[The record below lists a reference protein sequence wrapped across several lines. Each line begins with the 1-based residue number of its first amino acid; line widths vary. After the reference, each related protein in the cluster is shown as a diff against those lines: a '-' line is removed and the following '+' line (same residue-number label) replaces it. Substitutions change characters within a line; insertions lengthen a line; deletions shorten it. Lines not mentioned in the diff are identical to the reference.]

1 MNEISNKN
9 KLLSKEEIKNQI
21 KEFIKNLDDI
31 NENIINETNK
41 EDKSEDK
48 INNLKKLKSE
58 LINAINYFETQLN
71 ETNNDKNNE
80 KSIKKFI
87 IPNNLKLNPTDTKEI
102 KFLKRKKVKKLK
114 YQFKEKEIDKN
125 SEIIKNNW
133 ENFNKNLKN
142 KKNNKTLNGYNPI
155 KLINN
160 KK

>member
-1 MNEISNKN
+1 MNENDNKN
-9 KLLSKEEIKNQI
+9 KLLSKEEIENQI
-21 KEFIKNLDDI
+21 KEFLKNLEEI
-31 NENIINETNK
+31 NININDEKNK

-48 INNLKKLKSE
+48 INSLKKLKSD
-58 LINAINYFETQLN
+58 LINAINYYKKQLN
-71 ETNNDKNNE
+71 EINKKNE
-80 KSIKKFI
+80 KDIKKFI
-87 IPNNLKLNPTDTKEI
+87 IPNNLKLNPTDTKDI
-102 KFLKRKKVKKLK
+102 KLLKRKKVKKLK

-142 KKNNKTLNGYNPI
+142 KKNNKTLNGYNPM

>member
-48 INNLKKLKSE
+48 INSLKKLKSE
-58 LINAINYFETQLN
+58 LINAIDYFEKQLN
-71 ETNNDKNNE
+71 ET
-80 KSIKKFI
+80 KKFI

>member
-1 MNEISNKN
+1 MNENNNKN
-9 KLLSKEEIKNQI
+9 QSLSKEEIKNQI
-21 KEFIKNLDDI
+21 KEFIKNLEDI
-31 NENIINETNK
+31 NENINDEKNK

-48 INNLKKLKSE
+48 LNSLKKLKSE
-58 LINAINYFETQLN
+58 LINAINYFEKQLN
-71 ETNNDKNNE
+71 EKNNNNE
-80 KSIKKFI
+80 KNIKKFI
-87 IPNNLKLNPTDTKEI
+87 IPNNLKLNPTDTKDI
-102 KFLKRKKVKKLK
+102 KLLKRKKVKKLK

>member
-1 MNEISNKN
+1 MNENDDKN
-9 KLLSKEEIKNQI
+9 KILSKEEIENQI
-21 KEFIKNLDDI
+21 KEFLKNLEEI
-31 NENIINETNK
+31 NEYINEEKNK

-48 INNLKKLKSE
+48 INKLKKLKSD
-58 LINAINYFETQLN
+58 LINTINYYKTQLN
-71 ETNNDKNNE
+71 EINKKNE
-80 KSIKKFI
+80 KEIKKFV

>member
-1 MNEISNKN
+1 MNENDNKN
-9 KLLSKEEIKNQI
+9 KLLSKEEIENQI
-21 KEFIKNLDDI
+21 KEFLKNLEEI
-31 NENIINETNK
+31 NININDEKNK
-41 EDKSEDK
+41 EDKTEDK
-48 INNLKKLKSE
+48 INSLKKLKSE
-58 LINAINYFETQLN
+58 LINAINYYKKQLN
-71 ETNNDKNNE
+71 EINKKNE
-80 KSIKKFI
+80 KDIKKFI
-87 IPNNLKLNPTDTKEI
+87 IPNNLKLNPTDTKDI
-102 KFLKRKKVKKLK
+102 KLLKRKKVKKLK

>member
-1 MNEISNKN
+1 MNENNNKN
-9 KLLSKEEIKNQI
+9 QSLSKEEIKNQI
-21 KEFIKNLDDI
+21 KEFIKNLEDI
-31 NENIINETNK
+31 NENINDEKNK

-48 INNLKKLKSE
+48 LNSLKKLKSE
-58 LINAINYFETQLN
+58 LINAINYFEKQLN
-71 ETNNDKNNE
+71 EINNNNE
-80 KSIKKFI
+80 KNIKKFI

>member
-1 MNEISNKN
+1 MNENDNKN
-9 KLLSKEEIKNQI
+9 KILSKEEIENQI
-21 KEFIKNLDDI
+21 KEFLKNLEEI
-31 NENIINETNK
+31 NININDEKNK

-48 INNLKKLKSE
+48 INSLKKLKSD
-58 LINAINYFETQLN
+58 LINAINYYKKQLN
-71 ETNNDKNNE
+71 EINKKNE
-80 KSIKKFI
+80 KDIKKFI

>member
-1 MNEISNKN
+1 MNENDNKN
-9 KLLSKEEIKNQI
+9 KILSKEEIENQI
-21 KEFIKNLDDI
+21 KEFLKNLEEI
-31 NENIINETNK
+31 NININDEKNK

-48 INNLKKLKSE
+48 INSLKKLKSD
-58 LINAINYFETQLN
+58 LINAINYYKKQLN
-71 ETNNDKNNE
+71 EINKKNE
-80 KSIKKFI
+80 KDIKKFI
-87 IPNNLKLNPTDTKEI
+87 IPNNLKLNPTDTKDI
-102 KFLKRKKVKKLK
+102 KLLKRKKVKKLK

>member
-1 MNEISNKN
+1 MNENNNKN
-9 KLLSKEEIKNQI
+9 QSLSKEEIKNQI
-21 KEFIKNLDDI
+21 KEFIKNLEDI
-31 NENIINETNK
+31 NENINDEKNK

-48 INNLKKLKSE
+48 LNSLKKLKSE
-58 LINAINYFETQLN
+58 LINAINYFEKQLN
-71 ETNNDKNNE
+71 EKNNNNE
-80 KSIKKFI
+80 KNIKKFI

-142 KKNNKTLNGYNPI
+142 KKNNKTLNVYNPI

>member
-1 MNEISNKN
+1 MNENDNKN
-9 KLLSKEEIKNQI
+9 KLLSKEEIENQI
-21 KEFIKNLDDI
+21 KEFLKNLEEI
-31 NENIINETNK
+31 NININDEKNK

-48 INNLKKLKSE
+48 INSLKKLKSD
-58 LINAINYFETQLN
+58 LINAINYYKKQLN
-71 ETNNDKNNE
+71 EINKKNE
-80 KSIKKFI
+80 KDIKKFI
-87 IPNNLKLNPTDTKEI
+87 IPNNLKLNPTDTKDI
-102 KFLKRKKVKKLK
+102 KLLKRKKVKKLK

-142 KKNNKTLNGYNPI
+142 KINNKTLNGYNPL

>member
-1 MNEISNKN
+1 MNENDNKN
-9 KLLSKEEIKNQI
+9 KILSKEEIEHQI
-21 KEFIKNLDDI
+21 NEFLKNLEEI
-31 NENIINETNK
+31 NININDEKNK

-48 INNLKKLKSE
+48 INSLKKLKSD
-58 LINAINYFETQLN
+58 LINAINYYKKQLN
-71 ETNNDKNNE
+71 EINKKNE
-80 KSIKKFI
+80 KDIKKFI
-87 IPNNLKLNPTDTKEI
+87 IPNNLKLNPTDTKDI
-102 KFLKRKKVKKLK
+102 KLLKRKKVKKLK

-142 KKNNKTLNGYNPI
+142 KKNNKTLNGYNPM

>member
-1 MNEISNKN
+1 MNENDNKN
-9 KLLSKEEIKNQI
+9 KILSKEEIENQI
-21 KEFIKNLDDI
+21 KEFLKNLEEI
-31 NENIINETNK
+31 NININDEKNK

-48 INNLKKLKSE
+48 INSLKKLKSD
-58 LINAINYFETQLN
+58 LINAINYYKKQLN
-71 ETNNDKNNE
+71 EINKKNE
-80 KSIKKFI
+80 KDIKKFI
-87 IPNNLKLNPTDTKEI
+87 IPNNLKLNPTDTKDI
-102 KFLKRKKVKKLK
+102 KLLKRKKVKKLK

-142 KKNNKTLNGYNPI
+142 KKNNKTLNGYNPM

>member
-1 MNEISNKN
+1 M
-9 KLLSKEEIKNQI
+9 
-21 KEFIKNLDDI
+21 
-31 NENIINETNK
+31 
-41 EDKSEDK
+41 
-48 INNLKKLKSE
+48 KSE
-58 LINAINYFETQLN
+58 LINAINYFEKQLN
-71 ETNNDKNNE
+71 EINNNNE
-80 KSIKKFI
+80 KNIKKFI

-114 YQFKEKEIDKN
+114 YLFKEKEIDKN

>member
-1 MNEISNKN
+1 MIENNNKN
-9 KLLSKEEIKNQI
+9 QSLSKEEIKNQI
-21 KEFIKNLDDI
+21 KEFIKNLEDI
-31 NENIINETNK
+31 NENINDEKNK

-48 INNLKKLKSE
+48 LNSLKKLKSE
-58 LINAINYFETQLN
+58 LINAINYFEKQLN
-71 ETNNDKNNE
+71 EINNNNE
-80 KSIKKFI
+80 KNIKKFI

>member
-1 MNEISNKN
+1 MNENNNKN
-9 KLLSKEEIKNQI
+9 QSLSKEEIKNQI
-21 KEFIKNLDDI
+21 KEFIKNLEDI
-31 NENIINETNK
+31 NENINEEKNK

-48 INNLKKLKSE
+48 LNSLKKLKSE
-58 LINAINYFETQLN
+58 LINAINYFEKQLN
-71 ETNNDKNNE
+71 EKNNNNE
-80 KSIKKFI
+80 KNIKKFI

>member
-1 MNEISNKN
+1 MNENDDKN
-9 KLLSKEEIKNQI
+9 KILSKEEIENQI
-21 KEFIKNLDDI
+21 KEFLKNLEEI
-31 NENIINETNK
+31 NININDEKNK

-48 INNLKKLKSE
+48 INSLKKLKSD
-58 LINAINYFETQLN
+58 LINAINYYKKQLN
-71 ETNNDKNNE
+71 EINKKNE
-80 KSIKKFI
+80 KEIKKFV

-114 YQFKEKEIDKN
+114 YLFKEKEIDKN

-142 KKNNKTLNGYNPI
+142 KINNKTLNGYNPI

>member
-1 MNEISNKN
+1 MNENDDKN
-9 KLLSKEEIKNQI
+9 KILSKEEIENQI
-21 KEFIKNLDDI
+21 KEFLKNLEEI
-31 NENIINETNK
+31 NININDEKNK

-48 INNLKKLKSE
+48 INSLKKLKSD
-58 LINAINYFETQLN
+58 LINAINYYKKQLN
-71 ETNNDKNNE
+71 EINKKNE
-80 KSIKKFI
+80 KDIKKFI
-87 IPNNLKLNPTDTKEI
+87 IPNNLKLNPTDTKDI
-102 KFLKRKKVKKLK
+102 KLLKRKKVKKLK

>member
-1 MNEISNKN
+1 MNENNNKN
-9 KLLSKEEIKNQI
+9 QSLSKEEIENQI
-21 KEFIKNLDDI
+21 KEFLKNLEEI
-31 NENIINETNK
+31 NININDEKNK

-48 INNLKKLKSE
+48 INSLKKLKSD
-58 LINAINYFETQLN
+58 LINAINYYKKQLN
-71 ETNNDKNNE
+71 EINKKNE
-80 KSIKKFI
+80 KDIKKFI
-87 IPNNLKLNPTDTKEI
+87 IPNNLKLNPTDTKDI
-102 KFLKRKKVKKLK
+102 KLLKRKKVKKLK